1 MFFSGDRRQRLYQ
14 RINLVIR
21 YVPADPGD
29 AGSSDDVQID
39 SDQTLQ
45 KTSDPSRWRSRV
57 IAVNKIDL
65 KNEDPLRRHI
75 RSLLG
80 TKIV

>member
-29 AGSSDDVQID
+29 TGSSDDVQID

-45 KTSDPSRWRSRV
+45 KTSDPSR
-57 IAVNKIDL
+57 
-65 KNEDPLRRHI
+65 
-75 RSLLG
+75 
-80 TKIV
+80 

>member
-14 RINLVIR
+14 RTNLVIR

-39 SDQTLQ
+39 SDQTL
-45 KTSDPSRWRSRV
+45 
-57 IAVNKIDL
+57 
-65 KNEDPLRRHI
+65 
-75 RSLLG
+75 
-80 TKIV
+80 